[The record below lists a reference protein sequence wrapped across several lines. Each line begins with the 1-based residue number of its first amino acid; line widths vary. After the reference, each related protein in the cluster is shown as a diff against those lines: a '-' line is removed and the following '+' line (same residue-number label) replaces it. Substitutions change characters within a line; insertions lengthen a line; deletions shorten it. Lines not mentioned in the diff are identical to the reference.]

1 MTKHATELCTDWGK
15 EMLAIVWDFEQPYEH
30 VCGQKLVK
38 VETDYRPLEA
48 IDQKLSVLSAWK
60 GIVKL
65 QMFLQTQKCDLLMG
79 IITTE

>member
-48 IDQKLSVLSAWK
+48 ID
-60 GIVKL
+60 
-65 QMFLQTQKCDLLMG
+65 
-79 IITTE
+79 